1 MKRLFFLLF
10 FILGLGS
17 AFAQETARSEK
28 VDSIDVGPY
37 KVYYSGAAP
46 TEWKLDSSIDLYEF
60 FDLSHDTV
68 RVEVMKET
76 PVIPKVRS
84 LQFGV
89 SAETAKHLSPRST
102 FALAL
107 EASWKQRINRFLCI
121 NAGVAPEMVKTK
133 TNFLRYDVLEMGVPI
148 SAEFARLNFFQP
160 SLFASVGITPGYYA
174 TMKAQTTNAE
184 QQECEK
190 YSGFLLTPT
199 LTVGSYV
206 PVGEHFVRMAIY
218 ARMKFNLSA
227 GEYDLYHETI
237 GCGNVGAQISFV
249 F

>member
-10 FILGLGS
+10 LTLGLGS
-17 AFAQETARSEK
+17 AFAQETTRSEK

-37 KVYYSGAAP
+37 KVYYSGTAP
-46 TEWKLDSSIDLYEF
+46 TEWKIDNSIDLYEY
-60 FDLSHDTV
+60 FDLSHDTIY
-68 RVEVMKET
+68 VEVMKET

-84 LQFGV
+84 LQLGV
-89 SAETAKHLSPRST
+89 WGETAKHGSPRST
-102 FALAL
+102 LALAL

-121 NAGVAPEMVKTK
+121 NAGVAPEMVM
-133 TNFLRYDVLEMGVPI
+133 TNTSFLRYDVLEVGVPI
-148 SAEFARLNFFQP
+148 SAEFARLDFFKP
-160 SLFASVGITPGYYA
+160 SLFASVGVTPGYFS
-174 TMKAQTTNAE
+174 TLKAQTTDAK
-184 QQECEK
+184 QLDCEK
-190 YSGFLLTPT
+190 YNGFLLTPT

-206 PVGEHFVRMAIY
+206 PVGEHFVRMAIF

-227 GEYDLYHETI
+227 GDYDLYHEVI